1 MLKNKHTTHK
11 NLAGHNPAKA
21 QPLSPNRSRKRFR
34 RAFTLT
40 ELVVTM
46 ISSIVVLSSFG
57 VILVDSQTSWNKMY
71 NRVNSDVVI
80 DAYVAKKTFNA
91 VVRKSSIKMYDIGN
105 SGEFVRVY
113 YYNNNDPSSSY
124 YSTKLDR
131 FATFYASGR
140 ELVVDYGVYNPGSS
154 SISAVLRTVTLARNV
169 QSVIF
174 VAKDVS
180 NSVQMILK
188 LDNGRESLI
197 VTCSAVRHNN

>member
-1 MLKNKHTTHK
+1 
-11 NLAGHNPAKA
+11 
-21 QPLSPNRSRKRFR
+21 
-34 RAFTLT
+34 
-40 ELVVTM
+40 
-46 ISSIVVLSSFG
+46 
-57 VILVDSQTSWNKMY
+57 MY